1 MLQRDNFEKE
11 PLQQPTHP
19 DVWKAKK
26 EQVRGPELEIDQLR
40 AQSKERQKVK
50 AVPAE
55 LQEYL
60 WVGLVSGSQ
69 IFSP

>member
-26 EQVRGPELEIDQLR
+26 EQARGPELEIDQLR
-40 AQSKERQKVK
+40 AQS
-50 AVPAE
+50 
-55 LQEYL
+55 
-60 WVGLVSGSQ
+60 
-69 IFSP
+69 